1 MSVGI
6 ATEDLHKCNNSDNEL
21 ERTKM
26 RKLDLILLLLIAFNI
41 VFGIVSEGTRSTSFW
56 VINILLIAGLLA
68 GIVARQKREKKSMNR
83 KMN

>member
-6 ATEDLHKCNNSDNEL
+6 ATEDLHECNNSDNEL

-26 RKLDLILLLLIAFNI
+26 RKLDLVLLLLIAFNI

-56 VINILLIAGLLA
+56 D
-68 GIVARQKREKKSMNR
+68 
-83 KMN
+83 